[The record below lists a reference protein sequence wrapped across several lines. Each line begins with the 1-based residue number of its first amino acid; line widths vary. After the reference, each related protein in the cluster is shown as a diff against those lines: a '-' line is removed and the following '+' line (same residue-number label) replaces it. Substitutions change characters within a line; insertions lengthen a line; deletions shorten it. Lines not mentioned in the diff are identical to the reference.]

1 MLAFKYRPA
10 KEDDLSEIRILSEG
24 VIRRL
29 KCDDEQIEQLLER
42 YSRDKLEAWILDDNT
57 DVLVATYM
65 GFVIGVCFIQNGTVI
80 GLFIGR
86 NNKDNGIESSLWS
99 YARDITLAKDHISKL
114 SGELLTEYV
123 ESIKKNNNVN
133 TTDLGLFSS
142 VSEILNV
149 NSDTVYEAQQNL
161 KHIDIYT
168 KKDSNRIARILV
180 GIFIFILWLTDVP
193 AYIFNPNWKLEQIA
207 RETKAE
213 SFGRDS
219 VPKPYSEWQVD
230 LLLWRGAQ
238 PVYSIGE
245 VDCYGAFSI
254 SFMWFNEKLLAH
266 LTKDMTQE
274 EKKNILLQCDE
285 LLSGFHEDKKQNV
298 IKAIGYE
305 KGA

>member
-29 KCDDEQIEQLLER
+29 KCDDKQIEQLLER

-57 DVLVATYM
+57 DALVSTYM
-65 GFVIGVCFIQNGTVI
+65 GFVIGVCFVQNGTVI

-86 NNKDNGIESSLWS
+86 NNKDNDIESSLWS
-99 YARDITLAKDHISKL
+99 YARDVTLAKDHISKL

-133 TTDLGLFSS
+133 TTDLGTFSS

-180 GIFIFILWLTDVP
+180 GIFIFILWLTDIP
-193 AYIFNPNWKLEQIA
+193 AYIFNPNWKLADIA
-207 RETKAE
+207 RESGPARFDE
-213 SFGRDS
+213 S
-219 VPKPYSEWQVD
+219 PKPYSEWQVD

-238 PVYSIGE
+238 PVYSMGE
-245 VDCYGAFSI
+245 SRCYGAFPI
-254 SFMWFNEKLLAH
+254 SVMWFNPKLLHH
-266 LTKDMTQE
+266 LTRDMTQE
-274 EKKNILLQCDE
+274 EKKNILLECDE
-285 LLSGFHEDKKQNV
+285 LLSSYHEDRKQNV